1 MSKSNSTGK
10 ALPIQDKK
18 TKPYRLTFEL
28 FIQRAKTIHGE
39 KYTYLSSRYTGTQ
52 NKVGVECGIHG
63 VFYQYPSNHLK
74 GHGCP
79 HCAGCG
85 RKTKLQAIADFKKTH
100 GDKYDYSL
108 VDYKGVDAKVKIICK
123 KHGVFEQTPYAH
135 AKGANCYH
143 CAIDEH
149 PNLQYKDS
157 GLIISEFKKVHGDK
171 YDYQKVKYKGAFSK
185 VTIVC
190 KEHGEFK
197 QTPHSHKQGKGCPIC
212 GDLLKFT
219 YSRKKYVESC
229 KKSNGGVSSL
239 YLIKIFDEK
248 EIFYKVGITR
258 NSLKHRFRKL
268 KDYSFDDLCVVH
280 GEAGFIYDLENKIH
294 QLLSKYRYKPIKIFG
309 GHTECFSQIPK
320 DVGQLLKSLE
330 NSQQIQLIA

>member
-1 MSKSNSTGK
+1 MSESNSTGK
-10 ALPIQDKK
+10 ALPIQAKK

-28 FIQRAKTIHGE
+28 FIQRAKAIHGD

-52 NKVGVECGIHG
+52 NKVGVECGVHG

-85 RKTKLQAIADFKKTH
+85 RKTKLQAIADFKKVH

-108 VDYKGVDAKVKIICK
+108 VDYKGVDTKIKIVCK
-123 KHGVFEQTPYAH
+123 RHGVFEQTPYAH

-143 CAIDEH
+143 CAINEH

-157 GLIISEFKKVHGDK
+157 GLIIDEFKKIHGDK
-171 YDYQKVKYKGAFSK
+171 YNYQKVEYKGAFSK

-197 QTPHSHKQGKGCPIC
+197 QTPHSHKQGRGCPVC

-219 YSRKKYVESC
+219 YTKLKYIESC
-229 KKSNGGVSSL
+229 NRNNNGMSSL
-239 YLIKIFDEK
+239 YVIQLYSEN
-248 EIFYKVGITR
+248 EIFFKVGITKTTT
-258 NSLKHRFRKL
+258 KHRFRKL
-268 KDYSFDDLCVVH
+268 KEYQFNDVYVIT
-280 GEAGFIYDLENKIH
+280 GYAGFVFDLEKRLH
-294 QLLSKYRYKPIKIFG
+294 SLLRPFRYQPSKHFH
-309 GHTECFSQIPK
+309 GHTECFSKIPK
-320 DVGQLLKSLE
+320 EVEKLLKTLE
-330 NSQQIQLIA
+330 NSKQIQLIA